1 MIIFASTLAAAINE
15 CRHITP
21 EELTRDT
28 FRAIPAADPE
38 PETEPAT
45 EGGQETRNA

>member
-21 EELTRDT
+21 DELTRDT
-28 FRAIPAADPE
+28 FRAIPAAEPE
-38 PETEPAT
+38 PEPAT
-45 EGGQETRNA
+45 EGGQEKRNV